1 MYALKNVEDVMA
13 EFGTSQLGLSDAEA
27 EKRIQE
33 YGFNELPEKKKSLFL
48 LFIKQFNSILV
59 YILFAALVF
68 SIVLPIFEDHDGLYI
83 SDFLDAFTIAA
94 ILIVNALLGFFQE
107 KKAENAI
114 SSLRKLSEPMAKVKR
129 NGNIEVIP
137 SREIIPGDILL
148 LEEGDKISADGRI
161 INEMNVSVDEA
172 ALTGESVSVEKV
184 SQELESVES
193 IGDQFNMVFK
203 GTVVTAGR
211 MEICVTGTALNT
223 ELGKVAQ
230 LVESI
235 EHPPTPLEKSMSAL
249 GVLLGWV
256 VLGFCGLIFLLGV
269 IRGMS
274 IGEMLLAAASLA
286 VSAVPE
292 GLPAVVTVCLAI
304 GVQRMIKRKVLTREL
319 QAIETLGSVTIICTD
334 KTGTITENEMEVQ
347 EVWIKGSDPFIQQL
361 LRIGASCNNAHSLE
375 VGDPTEIGLLKA
387 AMEADIK
394 RLEIINEDVP
404 FNSDRKY
411 MVTTHLFDGEH
422 VKYIK
427 GAPEVIVSMC
437 DLDDDDKEEILEK
450 NEEMAGKALRVLAC
464 AYSDPDSDDTDDA
477 KFVGLVGMMDPP
489 RDGVKEAV
497 EVAAKAG
504 VRTVMITGDH
514 AFTAKSI
521 GEHVGIESDVV
532 NGNELKDMSDEEL
545 RKCVHEKSIYARVSP
560 SQKVRI
566 LNALQDTGEIV
577 AMGGDGVNDAPALKK
592 AHIGFA
598 MGKRGTDV
606 ARETAEM
613 VLTDD
618 HYASVVS
625 AIEEGRAIY
634 DNIRKFVIYLLRA
647 NFDELAII
655 FIAIL
660 FYIPLPLLPIHILL
674 INLMT
679 DSLPALALALE
690 RPEKDIMK
698 RKPRTPGEHILH
710 GEIKFIITAAVIAST
725 GAFHVFFHAMNVSDG
740 SLEFARTMTVA
751 TAAVFELCLV
761 FTCRS
766 RRSLLSIGPFS
777 NRYLLGAVAIAFAVF
792 LGIMYSPASTLFH
805 LVPMSLSNWIL
816 PFAWGIGALIFFEVV
831 KLISVK
837 K

>member
-1 MYALKNVEDVMA
+1 MYALKNAEDVMA
-13 EFGTSQLGLSDAEA
+13 KFDTSVLGISYVEA
-27 EKRIQE
+27 EKRIQKH
-33 YGFNELPEKKKSLFL
+33 GFNELPEKKKSLFL

-68 SIVLPIFEDHDGLYI
+68 STVIPIFESHGELSA
-83 SDFLDAFTIAA
+83 SDFLDSFTIAA

-129 NGNIEVIP
+129 NGNVKSIP
-137 SREIIPGDILL
+137 SREIVPGDILL
-148 LEEGDKISADGRI
+148 LEEGDRVSADGRI
-161 INEMNVSVDEA
+161 ISEMNSSVDEA
-172 ALTGESVSVEKV
+172 ALTGESVSVEKI
-184 SQELESVES
+184 SQGLENVES
-193 IGDQFNMVFK
+193 IGDQINMVFK
-203 GTVVTAGR
+203 GTVLTAGR
-211 MEICVTGTALNT
+211 MEVCVTGTALNT

-230 LVESI
+230 LVADT

-256 VLGFCGLIFLLGV
+256 VLGFCALIFLLGV

-304 GVQRMIKRKVLTREL
+304 GVQRMIGKKVLTREL

-334 KTGTITENEMEVQ
+334 KTGTITENEMEVR
-347 EVWIKGSDPFIQQL
+347 ETWSLEDDDEDNELL
-361 LRIGASCNNAHSLE
+361 LRIGSSCNNAHSLE

-387 AMEADIK
+387 AMEGGIE

-411 MVTTHLFDGEH
+411 MVTTHLFDGEY

-437 DLDDDDKEEILEK
+437 DLDDDEKEKILKE
-450 NEEMAGKALRVLAC
+450 NEEMAGNALRVLAC
-464 AYSDPDSDDTDDA
+464 AYSDPDSDDINDA
-477 KFVGLVGMMDPP
+477 DFVGLVGMMDPP

-497 EVAAKAG
+497 EIASKAG

-514 AFTAKSI
+514 ALTAKSI
-521 GEHVGIESDVV
+521 GKYVGIESEVV
-532 NGNELKDMSDEEL
+532 IGSELKDMSDEEL
-545 RKCVHEKSIYARVSP
+545 KKCVHEKSIYARVSP

-566 LNALQDTGEIV
+566 LSALQETGEIV
-577 AMGGDGVNDAPALKK
+577 AMGGDGVNDAPALKR
-592 AHIGFA
+592 AHVGFA

-613 VLTDD
+613 VLTND
-618 HYASVVS
+618 HYSSVVS
-625 AIEEGRAIY
+625 AIEEGRTIY
-634 DNIRKFVIYLLRA
+634 DNIRKFVVYLLRA
-647 NFDELAII
+647 NFDELAVI
-655 FIAIL
+655 FGAIL
-660 FYIPLPLLPIHILL
+660 VGLPLPYLPIHILMV
-674 INLMT
+674 NLVT
-679 DSLPALALALE
+679 DSLPAMALALE
-690 RPEKDIMK
+690 KPEKDIMK
-698 RKPRTPGEHILH
+698 RSPRTPGEHILH
-710 GEIKFIITAAVIAST
+710 GEIGFIVLAAFVAT
-725 GAFHVFFHAMNVSDG
+725 CATFHVFLTGLHMPGGGIDI
-740 SLEFARTMTVA
+740 ARSM
-751 TAAVFELCLV
+751 AVTTSMLFELTLV

-777 NRYLLGAVAIAFAVF
+777 NPYLIGAVGIAFAIM
-792 LGIMYSPASTLFH
+792 LTIMYTPIA
-805 LVPMSLSNWIL
+805 PMFYMIPLSLSQWML
-816 PFAWGIGALIFFEVV
+816 PVVWSAGALAFFEIAKVL
-831 KLISVK
+831 KRG
-837 K
+837 